1 MVKRRLADPAE
12 VSSPSPRSG
21 TVHHATR
28 RHLDPGNRDSMPA
41 PAIEISPD
49 LDPVPDPDPV
59 SDPAPP
65 RRRHRLEPP
74 PPSLAGEMD
83 LLRRARA
90 AVRAGDPRGA
100 LEHLEQHARRFPAS
114 PLAPEAAAVRIEAT
128 CAVGD
133 RQTARSLADQFARQ
147 WPDSPLSR
155 RVSRLCGEDP

>member
-1 MVKRRLADPAE
+1 
-12 VSSPSPRSG
+12 
-21 TVHHATR
+21 
-28 RHLDPGNRDSMPA
+28 
-41 PAIEISPD
+41 
-49 LDPVPDPDPV
+49 
-59 SDPAPP
+59 
-65 RRRHRLEPP
+65 
-74 PPSLAGEMD
+74 MD

-100 LEHLEQHARRFPAS
+100 LAHLEQHARRFPAS

-133 RQTARSLADQFARQ
+133 RQTARMLADQFARQ